1 MRKIILILIIFI
13 SQHVK
18 SQEKGYKLEN
28 LISRFNDLE
37 LVSYNL
43 TIDDNEVFIATNLG
57 VFTLEEGNISNQVSE
72 ITKWAR
78 FNLATNSFE
87 STTKLDLEDKSELYL
102 EIRKGNFLY
111 KIVDQKLLIY
121 SKSIFKKYLDDISIR
136 AISPEYIGTYDGI
149 YDSKLK
155 RLTNYP
161 NYSSGKIRKFNNKIF
176 VLYDGL
182 FYDEDNEFHY
192 FNSLLGEIEINEQP
206 IGYGIDIFPLNQDQY
221 LLFTSKGV
229 WKTDFLKVEAI
240 DLSSKS
246 ADRSK
251 TIKFIH
257 QYADDQRIIY
267 LMDNK
272 LKLID
277 VKLNPQVVINFDQE
291 IVDVYMEQ
299 NSSDIYFLSNN
310 SIGKI
315 RDSKIETLATNSEDF
330 HNIKSISDYL
340 VLTSDQGLFRL
351 NKKNLKLDQLINEEF
366 NKQSLEIVE
375 DSIWAGSISGLYKIA
390 INDFE
395 TYTSGSIKINNSPR
409 YPWILYAI
417 IASSLI
423 IIVVLIYKL
432 QNKSETAELKQTL
445 TKEDIL
451 IFIKNNIATI
461 TLTSIQ
467 KEFNIS
473 YRKLA
478 STLGESPGKIIE
490 KERKR
495 ILFSKSH
502 KGKSNEEMSELTGY
516 SVDYIKKISN
526 KTKI

>member
-1 MRKIILILIIFI
+1 
-13 SQHVK
+13 
-18 SQEKGYKLEN
+18 
-28 LISRFNDLE
+28 
-37 LVSYNL
+37 
-43 TIDDNEVFIATNLG
+43 
-57 VFTLEEGNISNQVSE
+57 
-72 ITKWAR
+72 
-78 FNLATNSFE
+78 
-87 STTKLDLEDKSELYL
+87 
-102 EIRKGNFLY
+102 
-111 KIVDQKLLIY
+111 
-121 SKSIFKKYLDDISIR
+121 
-136 AISPEYIGTYDGI
+136 
-149 YDSKLK
+149 
-155 RLTNYP
+155 
-161 NYSSGKIRKFNNKIF
+161 

-240 DLSSKS
+240 DLSSRA

-277 VKLNPQVVINFDQE
+277 VKLNPQVVLNFDQE
-291 IVDVYMEQ
+291 IVDVSMEQ

-330 HNIKSISDYL
+330 HNIKSIPDYL

-395 TYTSGSIKINNSPR
+395 TYTSGSIKTNNSPR

-445 TKEDIL
+445 SKEDIL

-461 TLTSIQ
+461 TIKSIQ

-502 KGKSNEEMSELTGY
+502 KSKSNEEMSELTGY